1 MKEKAYAK
9 INLGLHVLGARSDGY
24 HEVDMIMQSV
34 SLADEIEF
42 TAADSFLLTTD
53 NPMLPCDESNL
64 AWKAAKIMAEL
75 THRKPNVHIHITKRI
90 FMAAGLAGGSADGAA
105 VLRGLNKL
113 WNVKLSTQEL
123 ESIGAKLG
131 SDVPFCVAG
140 GTIRATGRGEIL
152 KPLPDIPVMWL
163 VLAKPCNLD
172 VSTAWVYKNIDA
184 KQEKKRSFIN
194 GLETAIIEQDGKKIL
209 DNIGNV
215 LESVTIPAYPVIA
228 EIKKEML
235 GAGALTV
242 LMSGSGPTVFGLA
255 ADKASAEAIAAVL
268 QTNAALHIA
277 VARTIQ
283 RSENL

>member
-9 INLGLHVLGARSDGY
+9 INLGLQVLGNRPDGY

-42 TAADSFLLTTD
+42 TAAEDFLLTTN

-64 AWKAAKIMAEL
+64 AWKAAKIMADL
-75 THRKPNVHIHITKRI
+75 THRKPNVHIHIKKEI
-90 FMAAGLAGGSADGAA
+90 FMAAGLAGGSTDAAA
-105 VLRGLNKL
+105 VLRGLNKF
-113 WNVKLSTQEL
+113 WHANLSIEEL
-123 ESIGAKLG
+123 EKIGAKLG

-152 KPLPDIPVMWL
+152 KPLPNVPLMWL
-163 VLAKPCNLD
+163 VLAKPYNLD
-172 VSTAWVYKNIDA
+172 VSTAWVYKNMDARHPGEKYFIDP
-184 KQEKKRSFIN
+184 
-194 GLETAIIEQDGKKIL
+194 LETAIVKQDKKSIIS
-209 DNIGNV
+209 NMGNV

-228 EIKKEML
+228 EIKTAML
-235 GAGALTV
+235 SAGVLAA
-242 LMSGSGPTVFGLA
+242 LMSGSGPTVFGLV
-255 ADKASAEAIAAVL
+255 ADKASAEAAAVVL
-268 QTNAALHIA
+268 QANTALHVA

>member
-1 MKEKAYAK
+1 MKEQAYAK
-9 INLGLHVLGARSDGY
+9 INLGLQVLGNRPDGY

-42 TAADSFLLTTD
+42 TAAEDFLLTTN

-64 AWKAAKIMAEL
+64 AWKAAKVMADF
-75 THRKPNVHIHITKRI
+75 TNRKPNVHIHIKKKI
-90 FMAAGLAGGSADGAA
+90 FMAAGLAGGSSDGAA

-113 WNVKLSTQEL
+113 WNANLSTKEL

-152 KPLPDIPVMWL
+152 KPLPDIPVMWI
-163 VLAKPCNLD
+163 VLAKPYDLD
-172 VSTAWVYKNIDA
+172 VSTAWVYKNTGIRHEEENGFVNLLEIA
-184 KQEKKRSFIN
+184 IVKQDKKSIV
-194 GLETAIIEQDGKKIL
+194 
-209 DNIGNV
+209 DNMGNV

-228 EIKKEML
+228 EIKAAML
-235 GAGALTV
+235 SAGALAV
-242 LMSGSGPTVFGLA
+242 LMSGSGPTVFGLTT
-255 ADKASAEAIAAVL
+255 DKASAEAIAFVL
-268 QTNAALHIA
+268 QANTALHVA